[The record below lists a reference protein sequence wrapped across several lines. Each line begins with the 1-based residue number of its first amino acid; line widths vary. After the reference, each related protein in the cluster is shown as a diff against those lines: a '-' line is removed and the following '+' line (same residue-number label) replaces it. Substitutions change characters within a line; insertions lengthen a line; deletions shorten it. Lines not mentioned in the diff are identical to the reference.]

1 MVDGDGEGLI
11 KEATLAARA
20 IRKVAVAFESRADSI
35 AGGLSKFASQGSA
48 DLSSALAQFNRTLVS
63 IQRAAQSFEQQ
74 PNRII
79 FGGEDVPTYQGGRR
93 R

>member
-1 MVDGDGEGLI
+1 MVEGDGEGLI

-35 AGGLSKFASQGSA
+35 AGGLSKFATQGSA
-48 DLSSALAQFNRTLVS
+48 DFTAALAQVNRTLVS
-63 IQRAAQSFEQQ
+63 IQRAAESFERN
-74 PNRII
+74 PNRVI
-79 FGGEDVPTYQGGRR
+79 FGGEDVPTYSGGRR